1 MIFLP
6 NLGLGSG
13 RRSEKKNLEELI
25 PNTHRNDDEQR
36 ELTFQVLAG
45 KGKSSLEKRR
55 KAFVGLGKAKAKKI
69 MTKLFFD
76 PFFAKISRKC
86 NKGKS

>member
-1 MIFLP
+1 MK
-6 NLGLGSG
+6 
-13 RRSEKKNLEELI
+13 KKNLEELI

-55 KAFVGLGKAKAKKI
+55 KAFVGLGKAKAKKRI
-69 MTKLFFD
+69 QVT
-76 PFFAKISRKC
+76 PPPARPRAARTQIS
-86 NKGKS
+86 N